1 MVKQMD
7 VIPVIDIAPFRTGSS
22 EDKAQVA
29 AAVKAACEDT
39 GFFVI
44 TGHGVDPKTVTSL
57 QEDSRRFFDLPF
69 EYKNTY
75 KKTEGTDYKG
85 YSAKGIRTI
94 GRAMDSSL
102 KPSLVESF
110 AIGMPDVPDEPYF
123 QTAAAGTEFLPNKY
137 PDRPAGLEKSFRT
150 YYSAMREVADVLM
163 TIFAEALKVAPSYFL
178 GKLDRQIS
186 ILRVNNYMALESPP
200 APGEERSGIHTDTG
214 AFTILNIDDVG
225 GLQVKASQG
234 GWIDVHH
241 VPDAFVINIGDT
253 LMRWTNDHWKSTLH
267 RVLTRPDENGR
278 TPRRMS
284 IPFFC
289 QPNYDA
295 VIECVPGCSSAEDP
309 PKYAPI
315 TSGEILRARHVSSF
329 GLDKAKA
336 TEEA

>member
-1 MVKQMD
+1 MD
-7 VIPVIDIAPFRTGSS
+7 VIPVIDIAPFRAGSN
-22 EDKAQVA
+22 EDKARVA
-29 AAVKAACEDT
+29 VAVKAACEDT

-44 TGHGVDPKTVTSL
+44 TGHGVNAKTVTSL
-57 QEDSRRFFDLPF
+57 QEDSREFFELPVD
-69 EYKNTY
+69 YKNSY
-75 KKTEGTDYKG
+75 KKGEGTDYKG
-85 YSAKGIRTI
+85 YSAKGVRTI
-94 GRAMDSSL
+94 GRAMDSTL

-110 AIGMPDVPDEPYF
+110 AIGMPDVPDDLYYR
-123 QTAAAGTEFLPNKY
+123 TVAAGTEFLPNRY
-137 PDRPAGLEKSFRT
+137 PDRPTSLEKSFRY
-150 YYSAMREVADVLM
+150 YYSAMREVAEVLM
-163 TIFAEALKVAPSYFL
+163 TIFAEALKVSPNYFL
-178 GKLDRQIS
+178 EKLDRQIS

-200 APGEERSGIHTDTG
+200 EPGEERSGIHTDTG
-214 AFTILNIDDVG
+214 AFTILLIDEIG
-225 GLQVKASQG
+225 GLQVQASQG
-234 GWIDVHH
+234 GWLDVNY

-267 RVLTRPDENGR
+267 RVLTRPDESGR

-329 GLDKAKA
+329 GLDKAKTLA
-336 TEEA
+336 EA